1 MCCHSGLPVR
11 SHTYKKPAREKDDS
25 YVCIDSSKDKSEKW
39 SCTHSHS
46 NRNLVTYRI
55 SLKRG
60 PVHDRFS
67 DFSYERTLYRSW
79 FHVPIPLQFTY
90 RYIYQEQTLP
100 LGKLSQRCIGIQ
112 RKLFSTRFLD
122 KTGGLS
128 KPMRFRM
135 RDVHMLCANDQSS
148 VLIQQTSC
156 SKRIVSLTVD
166 NAQDFRRY

>member
-46 NRNLVTYRI
+46 NRDLVTYRI

-60 PVHDRFS
+60 LVHDRFS

-79 FHVPIPLQFTY
+79 FHLISVVLSRLVISGSVHVARLRADASLRFSGLLPIL
-90 RYIYQEQTLP
+90 
-100 LGKLSQRCIGIQ
+100 CIVFPSNFAIFRARSRQNQVSIIGSV
-112 RKLFSTRFLD
+112 RKEIHND
-122 KTGGLS
+122 IGDVCGL
-128 KPMRFRM
+128 
-135 RDVHMLCANDQSS
+135 
-148 VLIQQTSC
+148 LIGRNIFQM
-156 SKRIVSLTVD
+156 V
-166 NAQDFRRY
+166 